1 MGDLGL
7 AAAINYYSLFLD
19 ILQFLACLWAL
30 YYAATKH
37 KSRVYFVSG
46 FLFLLLYAVVDLV
59 DSWVFKAPSG
69 AQALDIVSFILIVL
83 AALSFARGLM
93 DLKR

>member
-1 MGDLGL
+1 L
-7 AAAINYYSLFLD
+7 AAPLNYYSLFLD

-37 KSRVYFVSG
+37 RSRIYFLSG
-46 FLFLLLYAVVDLV
+46 FTFLLLYAVVDLV
-59 DSWVFKAPSG
+59 DSWVFKAASG
-69 AQALDIVSFILIVL
+69 TQALDIIDFILIVL
-83 AALSFARGLM
+83 TALSFMRGLM

>member
-1 MGDLGL
+1 M
-7 AAAINYYSLFLD
+7 AVAFNYYSLFLD

-37 KSRVYFVSG
+37 RSRVYFIFG
-46 FLFLLLYAVVDLV
+46 FTFLLLYAVVDLV

-69 AQALDIVSFILIVL
+69 AQALDIVDFILVVL
-83 AALSFARGLM
+83 AALSFVRGLM